1 METVSP
7 YDFDVMLADLDP
19 SFGYLSSKQK
29 SLKRKLALDWLST
42 VYPMSS
48 QFKEFLST
56 QQDIDFYDLAYT
68 LSPCS
73 NDLMLTLVQQ
83 FINND
88 PLLTKICQKCD
99 MELNG
104 DWLSNINHCSFKK
117 WILIAMSY
125 ENGEPLFTDKK
136 NKTYRGSQ
144 LYLKSPMV
152 REQVDAYKENFLSHN
167 YIFDLLINPHKRVIV
182 NQEISEKH
190 KNNSL
195 FNAMMNQSSE
205 TKLEK
210 FETKWL
216 KFNIFYVAIL
226 FELDDLL
233 KICFLDKE
241 INHMDNNQFCLCLAL
256 LTNNEKIINLFMD
269 HLHLFDFDYCIK
281 YWKINT
287 QYS

>member
-7 YDFDVMLADLDP
+7 YNFDLILSELDP
-19 SFGYLSSKQK
+19 SFGYLGRKHE
-29 SLKRKLALDWLST
+29 SLKSQLALEWLST

-48 QFKEFLST
+48 EFKDFLST
-56 QQDIDFYDLAYT
+56 QENINFYDLAYT

-73 NDLMLTLVQQ
+73 NALMLTLLRQ

-88 PLLTKICQKCD
+88 PLLTKICQK
-99 MELNG
+99 G
-104 DWLSNINHCSFKK
+104 DQKLDGEWLSTINHCSFKK
-117 WILIAMSY
+117 WMSIAMSY
-125 ENGEPLFTDKK
+125 EIDEPLFTDKTGK
-136 NKTYRGSQ
+136 NHRGSE

-167 YIFDLLINPHKRVIV
+167 YIFDLLINPHKKVIC
-182 NQEISEKH
+182 EESRH
-190 KNNSL
+190 KNNDL
-195 FNAMMNQSSE
+195 FNAVMNQPSE
-205 TKLEK
+205 IKLESR
-210 FETKWL
+210 WL

-256 LTNNEKIINLFMD
+256 LTNNQRIINLFMD
-269 HLHLFDFDYCIK
+269 HLHLFDFDHCLR

-287 QYS
+287 HYS